1 MKGHIFAP
9 FLYLYHMSIEKVK
22 EIVDMFNN
30 GELDIKSYFGGSYDK
45 FFSFLEKRG
54 ALNLIDPING
64 PDADEWQNE
73 FLIWQQQ
80 NDRDTFRKNVA
91 NILSDIKIEN
101 EIVYFVG
108 DDLGELS
115 MLFCENRN
123 TISNSTIES
132 ILNGEGDYYDFDH
145 TTDDV
150 YRDVIDELTPKNTQ
164 ILYDYIVKSL
174 EGIQIDPQTEVLET
188 IAEEQGHP
196 EYVDVNT
203 QTVIKI
209 VDDEETMDYLLDND
223 LSDLKSELYSVHSSA
238 YGSAHQD
245 EVYNGIMHELEEYFQ
260 MKQIRWTN
268 RPHQYKKD
276 TTVQIFEVPIIDFDS
291 YIVDYLEE
299 NKGYSSGS
307 LGYWGSYL
315 SILKDGSSCLSY
327 YPSDYPDSR
336 LIDKNIN
343 EFFPDYI

>member
-1 MKGHIFAP
+1 
-9 FLYLYHMSIEKVK
+9 MSIEKVK

-54 ALNLIDPING
+54 SLNLIDPINA
-64 PDADEWQNE
+64 PEADEWQNE

-80 NDRDTFRKNVA
+80 NDRDAFRKNVDS
-91 NILSDIKIEN
+91 ILSDIKIEN
-101 EIVYFVG
+101 GIVYLVG

-115 MLFCENRN
+115 ELFCDTRN
-123 TISNSTIES
+123 SVPSTTIKS

-174 EGIQIDPQTEVLET
+174 EGIQIDPETEVLET

-196 EYVDVNT
+196 EYVDVNL

-223 LSDLKSELYSVHSSA
+223 LSDLKSELYRIHSSA
-238 YGSAHQD
+238 YGSAYQD
-245 EVYNGIMHELEEYFQ
+245 EIYLGIISELEKYFS
-260 MKQIRWTN
+260 MKEITWTT

-276 TTVQIFEVPIIDFDS
+276 VAVHGFKVPIHNFDS
-291 YIVDYLEE
+291 YIVDYLH
-299 NKGYSSGS
+299 NNDGYSTGT
-307 LGYWGSYL
+307 LGYWGSYI
-315 SILKDGSSCLSY
+315 SILNQENKCISY
-327 YPSDYPDSR
+327 YSSDYPDSR
-336 LIDKNIN
+336 LVDKNIN

>member
-30 GELDIKSYFGGSYDK
+30 GELNIKAYFGDYDK
-45 FFSFLEKRG
+45 FFSFLKQRN
-54 ALNLIDPING
+54 ALHLIDPING

-73 FLIWQQQ
+73 FLIWQEE
-80 NDRDTFRKNVA
+80 NDTESFRKNVA
-91 NILSDIKIEN
+91 NILETDIKIEN
-101 EIVYFVG
+101 GIVYLVG

-115 MLFCENRN
+115 ELFCDTRN
-123 TISNSTIES
+123 SVSASTVKTILS
-132 ILNGEGDYYDFDH
+132 GEYDYDYFDN
-145 TTDDV
+145 TTDNV

-174 EGIQIDPQTEVLET
+174 EGIQIDPETEVLET

-238 YGSAHQD
+238 YSSAYQD
-245 EVYNGIMHELEEYFQ
+245 ELYKGIISELEKYFS
-260 MKQIRWTN
+260 MKEITWTT

-276 TTVQIFEVPIIDFDS
+276 VTVSEFKVPIHNFDS
-291 YIVDYLEE
+291 YIVDFLH
-299 NKGYSSGS
+299 NNNGYSTGT
-307 LGYWGSYL
+307 LGYWGSYI
-315 SILKDGSSCLSY
+315 SILNQENNCISY
-327 YPSDYPDSR
+327 YSSDYPDSR
-336 LIDKNIN
+336 LVDKNIN